1 MGNCRTGINYD
12 HGLLVIPVNHS
23 MEMYDLL
30 QCIERA
36 LDKFGS
42 NAKQATYWALM
53 TKEGVSWEN
62 ILTNP
67 DPLMRVLSE
76 IFGADGIE
84 SCRATDGEGDQKSFL
99 LENRGNTYTISDA
112 LEIARRRHDRN
123 FGKSD
128 HLERN

>member
-1 MGNCRTGINYD
+1 
-12 HGLLVIPVNHS
+12 

-36 LDKFGS
+36 LEKFGS

-62 ILTNP
+62 ILTKP

-76 IFGADGIE
+76 IFGV
-84 SCRATDGEGDQKSFL
+84 EGSSLVERQIVKEIKRDFSL
-99 LENRGNTYTISDA
+99 VNAASTYTISDA
-112 LEIARRRHDRN
+112 LEIARMSMTGISEN
-123 FGKSD
+123 PIIS
-128 HLERN
+128 NN

>member
-1 MGNCRTGINYD
+1 
-12 HGLLVIPVNHS
+12 

-67 DPLMRVLSE
+67 EPLKRVLSE
-76 IFGADGIE
+76 IFGA
-84 SCRATDGEGDQKSFL
+84 EGSSLVERQIVEEIKKEFS
-99 LENRGNTYTISDA
+99 LENAASTYSISNA
-112 LEIARRRHDRN
+112 FEIAREN
-123 FGKSD
+123 MTGMS
-128 HLERN
+128 ETPVISSN

>member
-1 MGNCRTGINYD
+1 
-12 HGLLVIPVNHS
+12 

-42 NAKQATYWALM
+42 NGKKATYWALM

-67 DPLMRVLSE
+67 DPLMRVLTE
-76 IFGADGIE
+76 IFGV
-84 SCRATDGEGDQKSFL
+84 EGSNLVQRQMVKEIKKDFS
-99 LENRGNTYTISDA
+99 LENAASTYTLSDA
-112 LEIARRRHDRN
+112 LEIARTSMTGISEN
-123 FGKSD
+123 PVISSSY
-128 HLERN
+128 

>member
-1 MGNCRTGINYD
+1 
-12 HGLLVIPVNHS
+12 

-76 IFGADGIE
+76 IFGA
-84 SCRATDGEGDQKSFL
+84 EGSSLVERQIVKEIKRDFS
-99 LENRGNTYTISDA
+99 LENAASTYTISDA
-112 LEIARRRHDRN
+112 LEIARRGMTGISEN
-123 FGKSD
+123 PTIS
-128 HLERN
+128 NN

>member
-1 MGNCRTGINYD
+1 
-12 HGLLVIPVNHS
+12 

-76 IFGADGIE
+76 IFGVDGSKLVEREMVKEIKKVF
-84 SCRATDGEGDQKSFL
+84 SLQNPST
-99 LENRGNTYTISDA
+99 TYSISKA
-112 LEIARRRHDRN
+112 LEIAGRELTGFSENPVISHRN
-123 FGKSD
+123 
-128 HLERN
+128 

>member
-1 MGNCRTGINYD
+1 
-12 HGLLVIPVNHS
+12 
-23 MEMYDLL
+23 MYDLL

-53 TKEGVSWEN
+53 TKDGVSWEN

-76 IFGADGIE
+76 IFGA
-84 SCRATDGEGDQKSFL
+84 EGSSLVERQIVKEIKKDFS
-99 LENRGNTYTISDA
+99 LENSASTYSIVQA
-112 LEIARRRHDRN
+112 FEIARGN
-123 FGKSD
+123 MTGMS
-128 HLERN
+128 ENPVISNN

>member
-1 MGNCRTGINYD
+1 
-12 HGLLVIPVNHS
+12 

-42 NAKQATYWALM
+42 NGKKATYWALM

-67 DPLMRVLSE
+67 DPLMRVLAE
-76 IFGADGIE
+76 IFGA
-84 SCRATDGEGDQKSFL
+84 EGSTLVERQMIKEIKNVFP
-99 LENRGNTYTISDA
+99 LENAASTYTISDA
-112 LEIARRRHDRN
+112 LSIAQN
-123 FGKSD
+123 SMTGIS
-128 HLERN
+128 ESPVISSN

>member
-1 MGNCRTGINYD
+1 
-12 HGLLVIPVNHS
+12 

-62 ILTNP
+62 IVANP
-67 DPLMRVLSE
+67 NPLMRVLSE
-76 IFGADGIE
+76 IFGA
-84 SCRATDGEGDQKSFL
+84 EGSKLVEREIIKEIKKVFSLQSPST
-99 LENRGNTYTISDA
+99 TYSLSHA
-112 LEIARRRHDRN
+112 LEIAGGELTGISENPLISHP
-123 FGKSD
+123 S
-128 HLERN
+128 

>member
-1 MGNCRTGINYD
+1 
-12 HGLLVIPVNHS
+12 

-76 IFGADGIE
+76 IFGA
-84 SCRATDGEGDQKSFL
+84 EGSSLVERQIVKEIKRDFSLQNAAS
-99 LENRGNTYTISDA
+99 TYTISDA
-112 LEIARRRHDRN
+112 LEIAR
-123 FGKSD
+123 KSMTGIS
-128 HLERN
+128 ENPIISNN